1 MKLYHGSTVDITN
14 IDFSRSKPNK
24 DFGRVSTLVQ
34 TESKR
39 CNLLNIRLFNMEE
52 SLY

>member
-14 IDFSRSKPNK
+14 IDFSKSKTK
-24 DFGRVSTLVQ
+24 ISVVVSTLVQ
-34 TESKR
+34 TKSKR

>member
-14 IDFSRSKPNK
+14 IDQNQTKISVV
-24 DFGRVSTLVQ
+24 VSTLVQ